1 MGYWYQRRFGGHN
14 ARDMQDVYLVI
25 RFTRHW
31 IHYGFMAHV
40 TFFAIVGAV
49 EGLLGK

>member
-1 MGYWYQRRFGGHN
+1 MR
-14 ARDMQDVYLVI
+14 DVYLII

-40 TFFAIVGAV
+40 TFFCTIAAIK
-49 EGLLGK
+49 GLLAR

>member
-1 MGYWYQRRFGGHN
+1 M
-14 ARDMQDVYLVI
+14 DDVKLII

-40 TFFAIVGAV
+40 TICTVIAAL
-49 EGLLGK
+49 EGLLGR